1 MFVCSMFKLIIRNCC
16 LSLNLSKRAIIGLT
30 ISDICCMRWAH
41 AYLVAL
47 TYHLPAHAL
56 STPTKK
62 QHGRQ
67 SIMNITLAHT
77 TCYRI
82 DFAGIRCSFYHNYSK
97 SPHIHGT
104 CLIIEHYKKHSQVLG
119 GRCLSIAVL

>member
-47 TYHLPAHAL
+47 THLPAHAL
-56 STPTKK
+56 ATPTKK
-62 QHGRQ
+62 QQGRQ
-67 SIMNITLAHT
+67 SIIDITLAHT

-97 SPHIHGT
+97 SAHFHGT